1 MGREVK
7 KPSLA
12 LVISAG
18 KKGDAD
24 EEAPPSSKELDD
36 YGASLDELA
45 DVLGVADDK
54 RQDFAE
60 AFKAACMSCK

>member
-1 MGREVK
+1 MASAK
-7 KPSLA
+7 KPALA
-12 LVISAG
+12 LVVSAG
-18 KKGDAD
+18 KDD
-24 EEAPPSSKELDD
+24 SSKDLDD

-54 RQDFAE
+54 REDFAE

>member
-1 MGREVK
+1 MASSK

-12 LVISAG
+12 LVVG
-18 KKGDAD
+18 KGKAD
-24 EEAPPSSKELDD
+24 DDEAPPSSKEMDD

-54 RQDFAE
+54 REDFAD